1 MKKKSLKSLSL
12 NKNSISSLDH
22 QLQGGKND
30 DTSGGMSCLNY
41 TEQVTCVTP
50 TIFNSCADVCATG
63 LCETKLACP
72 SWWGGQLCN

>member
-12 NKNSISSLDH
+12 NKNSISNLDH
-22 QLQGGKND
+22 QLQGGKD
-30 DTSGGMSCLNY
+30 VDTSGGMGCLNY
-41 TEQVTCVTP
+41 TEQVTCVNY